1 MEEAKIALFHMFKN
15 FDFVLAPHQD
25 PLPMANNLTLAPKHG
40 VFVQV
45 QRRG

>member
-1 MEEAKIALFHMFKN
+1 MEEAKIALYHLFKN
-15 FDFVLAPHQD
+15 FEFELAPNQD